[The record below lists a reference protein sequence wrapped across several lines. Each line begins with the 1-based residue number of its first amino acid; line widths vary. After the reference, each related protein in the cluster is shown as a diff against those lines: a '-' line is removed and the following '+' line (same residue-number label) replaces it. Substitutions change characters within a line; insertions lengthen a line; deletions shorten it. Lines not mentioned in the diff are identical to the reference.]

1 MVSDPLRSP
10 QTAVVFA
17 QALTGLG
24 HLRVS
29 TALYHGL
36 PSGSHAYLL
45 NSQDQSINTLHRLM
59 SIHPW
64 LRMGMET
71 AQSGWF
77 ENAFAGIARQY
88 FHAHTQILRQQLQT
102 IVDEPVIKPK
112 TLLIVAT
119 HTFQGHQIAAIKD
132 SFARTNNINVILVVV
147 VTDDSPQH
155 VWAVGG
161 ADFIIVP
168 SLKTK
173 RNLESYH
180 QKQKRMAHSVYLV
193 DPYMVS
199 PKFGLKLLPDRYVRK
214 IQMADPDKLAPIH
227 VSVPVSGAAVQLSY
241 LERLIHLLNR
251 SSDRFVFHIVSQQS
265 PATGVFLNHMIGQPN
280 TELSV
285 SASHREVVA
294 LYESLLQDHVVCMEI
309 TKPSEQSFKAL
320 CDPTERGG
328 VLLLFSAPVGRQER
342 DNLKFLRRHMLIPA
356 QEEQSRGWNLA

>member
-1 MVSDPLRSP
+1 
-10 QTAVVFA
+10 
-17 QALTGLG
+17 
-24 HLRVS
+24 
-29 TALYHGL
+29 
-36 PSGSHAYLL
+36 
-45 NSQDQSINTLHRLM
+45 
-59 SIHPW
+59 
-64 LRMGMET
+64 
-71 AQSGWF
+71 
-77 ENAFAGIARQY
+77 
-88 FHAHTQILRQQLQT
+88 
-102 IVDEPVIKPK
+102 
-112 TLLIVAT
+112 
-119 HTFQGHQIAAIKD
+119 
-132 SFARTNNINVILVVV
+132 
-147 VTDDSPQH
+147 
-155 VWAVGG
+155 
-161 ADFIIVP
+161 
-168 SLKTK
+168 
-173 RNLESYH
+173 
-180 QKQKRMAHSVYLV
+180 MAHSVYLV

-356 QEEQSRGWNLA
+356 QEEQSRLWNLASRNTPADTEIRKLAHQWRGLLMPYSADSSATFFLWALRNRILLSMVHFQGFPQNPELSSEGVKIFWTQMSNYLRSIYP